1 MNVGAALLVSLGL
14 LVANAFFVAAE
25 FAIVAAKRHRLDFL
39 AAQGSS
45 AARAAVRNSR
55 ELSLMLAGAQLGIT
69 LCTLALGALAKPAIA
84 GLLADGLG
92 LVGVPDAVSTVIGV
106 VLGVSIVVFLHMV
119 VGEMA
124 PKSWAISDAERSA
137 VLLAWPFRAF
147 VVVTRPLLTLLNH
160 LANLC
165 LRAVKVEPQDEL
177 ANVHGPQELR
187 MLLDASRHDGQ
198 LPDDQHRILSGALA
212 LHETPV
218 YDVTLPLAD
227 VVEVPWTATALEIE
241 RASRDS
247 GRSRLVVVD
256 DAGTPVGLV
265 HVRDAV
271 RATARGDLD
280 LRAGD
285 LVYDTV
291 RLDEHEN
298 LLDAVSVM
306 QEERS
311 QLAFVTRAGRVVGIT
326 ALEDLL
332 ERMLGEFDDETD
344 PAVAPSR

>member
-1 MNVGAALLVSLGL
+1 M
-14 LVANAFFVAAE
+14 
-25 FAIVAAKRHRLDFL
+25 FA
-39 AAQGSS
+39 
-45 AARAAVRNSR
+45 
-55 ELSLMLAGAQLGIT
+55 LAG
-69 LCTLALGALAKPAIA
+69 
-84 GLLADGLG
+84 
-92 LVGVPDAVSTVIGV
+92 
-106 VLGVSIVVFLHMV
+106 F
-119 VGEMA
+119 E
-124 PKSWAISDAERSA
+124 DAEAQAEA
-137 VLLAWPFRAF
+137 VFD
-147 VVVTRPLLTLLNH
+147 VETRIAAHHWDRVRLRD
-160 LANLC
+160 
-165 LRAVKVEPQDEL
+165 LRAMYNP
-177 ANVHGPQELR
+177 
-187 MLLDASRHDGQ
+187 M
-198 LPDDQHRILSGALA
+198 
-212 LHETPV
+212 
-218 YDVTLPLAD
+218 PLAD